1 MTDSRP
7 ILNVWGAELSYGRRK
22 ILRGVD
28 LTLRPGEIY
37 ALLGPNG
44 AGKTTLLHAICG
56 RMRLT
61 KGDIALEGQNPWST
75 PVCRAALG
83 LVPQDIAL
91 YNHMT
96 VRENLQTFGRLAGV
110 RGAALRDAVARAI
123 HLCRIDEHENEPI
136 GRLSGGYRRR
146 VNIACA
152 ILHSPRLLVLDEP
165 MVGVDPE
172 AREALD
178 GVIRDLRDT
187 GAAILM
193 ITHDLDQAGD
203 LADRVGFLREGR
215 KVMEGS
221 PRHLITQAF
230 GEELEIL
237 VQLDEDPDSN
247 DEIILTAA
255 GLERRGKTN
264 LWTMLDAGGYATAGR
279 LDDNLRMAGVRPRE
293 IRVRQPSLHNL
304 FTLVADWQDAA

>member
-1 MTDSRP
+1 MTGVRP
-7 ILNVWGAELSYGRRK
+7 ILNVWGAELSHGRRK
-22 ILRGVD
+22 ILRGID
-28 LTLRPGEIY
+28 LTLWPGEIY

-44 AGKTTLLHAICG
+44 AGKTTLVHAVCG
-56 RMRLT
+56 RMKLE

-96 VRENLQTFGRLAGV
+96 VRENLATFGRLAGV
-110 RGAALRDAVARAI
+110 KGKALRDAVARAI
-123 HLCRIDEHENEPI
+123 HLCRIDDHQDEPI

-187 GAAILM
+187 GVCVLM

-203 LADRVGFLREGR
+203 LADRVGFLRQGQ

-221 PRHLITQAF
+221 PRQLITRAF

-247 DEIILTAA
+247 DELILTAA

-264 LWTMLDAGGYATAGR
+264 VWTMLDGGGYATAGR
-279 LDDNLRMAGVRPRE
+279 LDTNLRAAGVRPRE

-304 FTLVADWQDAA
+304 FSLVADWQGAA

>member
-1 MTDSRP
+1 MSDSRP
-7 ILNVWGAELSYGRRK
+7 ILNVWGAELSHGARK

-44 AGKTTLLHAICG
+44 AGKTTLIHAICG
-56 RMRLT
+56 RMKLS

-83 LVPQDIAL
+83 LVPQNIAL

-96 VRENLQTFGRLAGV
+96 VAENLQTFGRLAGV
-110 RGAALRDAVARAI
+110 RGRALRDAVARAI
-123 HLCRIDEHENEPI
+123 HLCRIADRENEPI

-152 ILHSPRLLVLDEP
+152 ILHGPRLLILDEP
-165 MVGVDPE
+165 MVGVDPD

-178 GVIRDLRDT
+178 GVIRDLRDA
-187 GAAILM
+187 GVCVLM

-221 PRHLITQAF
+221 PRGLITQAF

-247 DEIILTAA
+247 DEIVLNAA

-264 LWTMLDAGGYATAGR
+264 VWTTLDAGGYATAGR
-279 LDDNLRMAGVRPRE
+279 LDSTLRRAGVTPRE